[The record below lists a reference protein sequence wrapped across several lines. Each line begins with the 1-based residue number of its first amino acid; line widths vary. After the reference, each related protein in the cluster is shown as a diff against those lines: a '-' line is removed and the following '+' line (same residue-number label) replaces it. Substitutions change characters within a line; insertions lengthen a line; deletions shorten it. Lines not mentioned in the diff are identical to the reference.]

1 MELEDE
7 DNVQKA
13 QELIQPAVKAIEQ
26 LIENG
31 DTDWIVDGFELF
43 QSMLDSDQSF
53 ITPEIAVSLVKWLMV
68 IVGQGKGLDL
78 LSFAN
83 SKINTR
89 PLFKLITRIRSAVL
103 LVIFYPD
110 YLQPNRSRFR
120 KQT

>member
-1 MELEDE
+1 MEDE

-31 DTDWIVDGFELF
+31 DTDWTVDGFELF

-53 ITPEIAVSLVKWLMV
+53 ITSEIAVSLAKWLTV

-78 LSFAN
+78 LSF
-83 SKINTR
+83 SILKKVER
-89 PLFKLITRIRSAVL
+89 PLLKLIMRIQFDVP
-103 LVIFYPD
+103 LVIFYLA
-110 YLQPNRSRFR
+110 YLQPNRNRFR